1 MTRRLVIV
9 MALLVAVV
17 SVALAIPMALLVAN
31 DQRSAFVSG
40 LEVDTLATASK
51 MSSEPYFDW
60 AATAEATARETGARV
75 VVVDPDRSLLADS
88 DNTSLDRI
96 FDRLEIDSALTGSVA
111 SDVRYSQTIG
121 ADLRYVAAPIIQNY
135 EIVAAVRLSLPE
147 TQVDAQIRETQ
158 LWLLAFVG
166 AVVIAAALVAWLLAR
181 SIAAPLLAVAAV
193 AKALPDDLALR
204 ASETNGPDEVRA
216 VGHALTE
223 TAEKLGGIV
232 HRTQR
237 VAADASHHLRT
248 PLTGVRLR
256 LEAIEDISTE
266 AAVQEQAQ
274 AATAEVD
281 RLARRIDQ
289 VLALARSDAGNSGEQ
304 VVDLS
309 ATARARVEA
318 ASYLADERGLT
329 LQIATVDSAR
339 ILAGPGVTARV
350 IDELLGN
357 AMNYA
362 RSVISVGVGV
372 EGGYAKLVVTDDGPG
387 VGADEH
393 ELIFERFT
401 RGATGVAGGSG
412 LGLALVREAA
422 RAHGGDAV
430 AARDESGGLRV
441 SVTWQLA

>member
-166 AVVIAAALVAWLLAR
+166 AVVIGFV
-181 SIAAPLLAVAAV
+181 
-193 AKALPDDLALR
+193 ALR
-204 ASETNGPDEVRA
+204 IIRRGRRSE
-216 VGHALTE
+216 
-223 TAEKLGGIV
+223 
-232 HRTQR
+232 
-237 VAADASHHLRT
+237 
-248 PLTGVRLR
+248 
-256 LEAIEDISTE
+256 
-266 AAVQEQAQ
+266 
-274 AATAEVD
+274 
-281 RLARRIDQ
+281 
-289 VLALARSDAGNSGEQ
+289 
-304 VVDLS
+304 
-309 ATARARVEA
+309 
-318 ASYLADERGLT
+318 
-329 LQIATVDSAR
+329 
-339 ILAGPGVTARV
+339 
-350 IDELLGN
+350 
-357 AMNYA
+357 
-362 RSVISVGVGV
+362 
-372 EGGYAKLVVTDDGPG
+372 
-387 VGADEH
+387 
-393 ELIFERFT
+393 
-401 RGATGVAGGSG
+401 
-412 LGLALVREAA
+412 
-422 RAHGGDAV
+422 
-430 AARDESGGLRV
+430 
-441 SVTWQLA
+441 

>member
-1 MTRRLVIV
+1 MKRRLVIV

-17 SVALAIPMALLVAN
+17 SVALAIPMSLLVAN

-88 DNTSLDRI
+88 DNTSLDRV
-96 FDRLEIDSALTGSVA
+96 FDRLEIDSALTGSVT

-216 VGHALTE
+216 VGHALNE

-318 ASYLADERGLT
+318 ASYLADERGLK

-339 ILAGPGVTARV
+339 ILAGPGVPARV

-430 AARDESGGLRV
+430 ATRDESGGLRV